1 MGFQESLSAGK
12 FVITSEIGP
21 PKGTHVQEM
30 LADAELIRGRVDAIN
45 VTDLQSSVMRLGS
58 MAVCHLLQEKGLE
71 AIFQVTCRDR
81 NRLALQADL
90 LSASVL
96 GIKNVLALT
105 GDYASLGDHPQA
117 KPVFDLDSV
126 NLLKVI
132 KTLEGGTD
140 MVGNA
145 LQGAPK
151 FCIGAVVNPGGNP
164 VEAQLFKMEKK
175 IKAGATFFQ
184 TQAVYDVGAFENF
197 MKRVAQFKVPVL
209 AGIILLKSAGM
220 ARFMNKNVAGVFVP
234 EPLIQKMAK
243 AEDRVKTS
251 IEIGAELIRNLKGM
265 CQGVHIMPIGWESK
279 VPSLLDAAKL

>member
-1 MGFQESLSAGK
+1 MGFQESLAAGK

-21 PKGTHVQEM
+21 PKGTHIQEM
-30 LADAELIRGRVDAIN
+30 MADAELLRGRVDAIN

-58 MAVCHLLQEKGLE
+58 LAVCHLLQEKGLE
-71 AIFQVTCRDR
+71 PIFQVTCRDR

-96 GIKNVLALT
+96 GIRNVLALT
-105 GDYASLGDHPQA
+105 GDYASLGDHPQS

-145 LQGAPK
+145 LQGAPR
-151 FCIGAVVNPGGNP
+151 FFPGAVVNPGGNP
-164 VEAQLFKMEKK
+164 VEAQIIKMEKK
-175 IKAGATFFQ
+175 IKAGANFFQ
-184 TQAVYDVGAFENF
+184 TQAVYDVGAFEKF
-197 MKRVAQFKVPVL
+197 MKRVTPFRVPVL

-251 IEIGAELIRNLKGM
+251 IEIGAELMRDLKGM

-279 VPSLLDAAKL
+279 VPALLEAARL

>member
-1 MGFQESLSAGK
+1 MGFQESLAAGK

-30 LADAELIRGRVDAIN
+30 LADAELVRGRVDAIN

-265 CQGVHIMPIGWESK
+265 CRGVHIMPIGWENK
-279 VPSLLDAAKL
+279 VPALLDAAKL

>member
-1 MGFQESLSAGK
+1 MGFQESLAAGK

-21 PKGTHVQEM
+21 PKGTHIQEM
-30 LADAELIRGRVDAIN
+30 MADAELLRGRVDAIN

-58 MAVCHLLQEKGLE
+58 LAVCHLLQEKGLDP
-71 AIFQVTCRDR
+71 IFQVTCRDR

-90 LSASVL
+90 LSSSVL
-96 GIKNVLALT
+96 GIRNVLALT
-105 GDYASLGDHPQA
+105 GDYASLGDHPQS

-145 LQGAPK
+145 LQGVPR
-151 FCIGAVVNPGGNP
+151 FFPGAVVNPGGNP
-164 VEAQLFKMEKK
+164 VEAQIIKMEKK
-175 IKAGATFFQ
+175 IKAGANFFQ
-184 TQAVYDVGAFENF
+184 TQAVYDVGAFEKF
-197 MKRVAQFKVPVL
+197 MKRVTPFRVPVL

-243 AEDRVKTS
+243 ADDRVKTS
-251 IEIGAELIRNLKGM
+251 IEIGAELIRDLKGM
-265 CQGVHIMPIGWESK
+265 CQGVHIMPIGWENK
-279 VPSLLDAAKL
+279 VPALLDAAKL